1 MSHKIFKSTFWISIV
16 IFALTMGV
24 TAALLFSFL
33 ESRTL
38 DELRE
43 EANILSYG
51 IEAQG
56 QEYLDRI
63 NTDRRVTL
71 IRRDG
76 TVLYDNEADP
86 STMENH
92 SNREEVEEAV
102 KSGSGHSIRKSE
114 TMTRETIYFA
124 QKLDDG
130 TILRV
135 AVTQDS
141 IWAILAKLIR
151 PAVILF
157 MATVLLSLFLSNM
170 VTKNI
175 LSPLNRLDLDHLDNN
190 DVVYDELA
198 PLLNRL
204 QTQQETIRKQLNSA
218 KQRQEEFNLITE
230 NMSEGFLVID
240 KNTDILSWNP
250 SALRLLGMTDEPSGS
265 VLRLNRTRDFRE
277 TIFKVLSGK
286 KEELTLQ
293 RENRTYKLIANPAY
307 DDNQE
312 EVIGAVFVILDETES
327 IKRENFRR
335 EFTANVSHELKTPLT
350 SISGFAELM
359 MGGGM
364 PEETVMDFSKSIY
377 DEASRLISLVNDII
391 NLSSLDDENM
401 EFDWEM
407 IDLYQIVSEEISHVQ
422 AAADKKDVK
431 IRLSGVHGNITGVRR
446 IVSEMIYNLCDNAV
460 KYNREHGSIEVKIAT
475 TTNHVIV
482 SVQDTGIGIPE
493 ADQSR
498 IFERFYRVDKSHS
511 KAVGG
516 TGLGLSIVKHGAQ
529 LHNAQIKVSSKL
541 DKGTTITLRFRKHA

>member
-1 MSHKIFKSTFWISIV
+1 M

-33 ESRTL
+33 ESRTV

-76 TVLYDNEADP
+76 TVLYDNEADA

-407 IDLYQIVSEEISHVQ
+407 LDLYQIASEEIRHVQ

>member
-1 MSHKIFKSTFWISIV
+1 M

-76 TVLYDNEADP
+76 TVLYDNEADA

-407 IDLYQIVSEEISHVQ
+407 IDLYQIASEEIGHLQ

-460 KYNREHGSIEVKIAT
+460 KYNREHGSIDVNIAT

>member
-1 MSHKIFKSTFWISIV
+1 MSHKIFKSTFWVSIV
-16 IFALTMGV
+16 IFVLTMGV

-56 QEYLDRI
+56 QEYLNRI

-114 TMTRETIYFA
+114 TMMRETIYFA

-460 KYNREHGSIEVKIAT
+460 KYNREHGSIDVNIAT

-541 DKGTTITLRFRKHA
+541 DKGTTITLRFRKLA

>member
-1 MSHKIFKSTFWISIV
+1 M
-16 IFALTMGV
+16 
-24 TAALLFSFL
+24 
-33 ESRTL
+33 
-38 DELRE
+38 
-43 EANILSYG
+43 
-51 IEAQG
+51 
-56 QEYLDRI
+56 
-63 NTDRRVTL
+63 
-71 IRRDG
+71 
-76 TVLYDNEADP
+76 
-86 STMENH
+86 
-92 SNREEVEEAV
+92 
-102 KSGSGHSIRKSE
+102 
-114 TMTRETIYFA
+114 
-124 QKLDDG
+124 
-130 TILRV
+130 
-135 AVTQDS
+135 
-141 IWAILAKLIR
+141 
-151 PAVILF
+151 
-157 MATVLLSLFLSNM
+157 
-170 VTKNI
+170 
-175 LSPLNRLDLDHLDNN
+175 
-190 DVVYDELA
+190 
-198 PLLNRL
+198 
-204 QTQQETIRKQLNSA
+204 
-218 KQRQEEFNLITE
+218 
-230 NMSEGFLVID
+230 
-240 KNTDILSWNP
+240 
-250 SALRLLGMTDEPSGS
+250 
-265 VLRLNRTRDFRE
+265 
-277 TIFKVLSGK
+277 
-286 KEELTLQ
+286 
-293 RENRTYKLIANPAY
+293 
-307 DDNQE
+307 
-312 EVIGAVFVILDETES
+312 IGAVIVILDETES

-364 PEETVMDFSKSIY
+364 PDETVMDFSKSIY

-407 IDLYQIVSEEISHVQ
+407 IDLYQIASEEIGHIQ

>member
-1 MSHKIFKSTFWISIV
+1 M

-33 ESRTL
+33 ESRTV

-76 TVLYDNEADP
+76 TVLYDNEADA

-460 KYNREHGSIEVKIAT
+460 KYNREHGSIDVNIAT

-493 ADQSR
+493 ADQNR

>member
-1 MSHKIFKSTFWISIV
+1 M

-56 QEYLDRI
+56 QEYLNRI

-114 TMTRETIYFA
+114 TMMRETIYFA

-460 KYNREHGSIEVKIAT
+460 KYNREHGSIDVNIAT

>member
-1 MSHKIFKSTFWISIV
+1 MSHKIFKSTFWVSIV
-16 IFALTMGV
+16 IFVLTMGV

-56 QEYLDRI
+56 QEYLNRI

-114 TMTRETIYFA
+114 TMMRETIYFA

-364 PEETVMDFSKSIY
+364 PEETVMDFSKSLY

-460 KYNREHGSIEVKIAT
+460 KYNREHGSIDVNIAT

>member
-1 MSHKIFKSTFWISIV
+1 M

>member
-1 MSHKIFKSTFWISIV
+1 M

-76 TVLYDNEADP
+76 TVLYDNEADA

-312 EVIGAVFVILDETES
+312 EVIGAVIVILDETES

-364 PEETVMDFSKSIY
+364 PDETVMDFSKSIY

-407 IDLYQIVSEEISHVQ
+407 IDLYQIASEEIGHIQ

>member
-1 MSHKIFKSTFWISIV
+1 MIFV
-16 IFALTMGV
+16 LTMGV

-33 ESRTL
+33 ESRTV

-56 QEYLDRI
+56 QDYLDRI

-71 IRRDG
+71 IRADG
-76 TVLYDNEADP
+76 TVLYDNEADA

-92 SNREEVEEAV
+92 SNREEVQEAV

-130 TILRV
+130 MILRV

-141 IWAILAKLIR
+141 IWAILGKLIR

-170 VTKNI
+170 VTRNI

-204 QTQQETIRKQLNSA
+204 EAQRETIRKQLNAA

-250 SALRLLGMTDEPSGS
+250 SALRLLGMIDEPSGS
-265 VLRLNRTRDFRE
+265 VLRLNRAREFRE

-307 DDNQE
+307 DDNHE
-312 EVIGAVFVILDETES
+312 EVIGAVIVILDETES

-391 NLSSLDDENM
+391 NLSSLDDESV
-401 EFDWEM
+401 EYDWEM
-407 IDLYQIVSEEISHVQ
+407 LDLYQIASEEISHVQ
-422 AAADKKDVK
+422 TAADKKDVS
-431 IRLSGVHGNITGVRR
+431 IHLSGVHGKITGVRR
-446 IVSEMIYNLCDNAV
+446 VVSEMIYNLCDNAV
-460 KYNREHGSIEVKIAT
+460 KYNREYGSIEVKIT
-475 TTNHVIV
+475 TTSNHVLV

-493 ADQSR
+493 ADQNR

-541 DKGTTITLRFRKHA
+541 DKGTTITIRFRKHA

>member
-1 MSHKIFKSTFWISIV
+1 MSHKIFKSTFWISIE

-33 ESRTL
+33 ENRTL

-56 QEYLDRI
+56 QEYLNRI

-114 TMTRETIYFA
+114 TMMRETIYFA

-407 IDLYQIVSEEISHVQ
+407 IDLYQIASEEIGHLQ

-460 KYNREHGSIEVKIAT
+460 KYNREHGSIDVNIAT

>member
-1 MSHKIFKSTFWISIV
+1 MIFV
-16 IFALTMGV
+16 LTMGV

-33 ESRTL
+33 ESRTV

-51 IEAQG
+51 IEVQG
-56 QEYLDRI
+56 QDYLDRI

-71 IRRDG
+71 IRADG
-76 TVLYDNEADP
+76 TVLYDNEADA

-92 SNREEVEEAV
+92 SNREEVQEAV

-130 TILRV
+130 MILRV

-141 IWAILAKLIR
+141 IWAILGKLIR

-170 VTKNI
+170 VTRNI

-204 QTQQETIRKQLNSA
+204 EAQQETIRKQLNAA

-265 VLRLNRTRDFRE
+265 VLRLNRTREFRE

-307 DDNQE
+307 DDNHE
-312 EVIGAVFVILDETES
+312 EVIGAVIVILDETES

-391 NLSSLDDENM
+391 NLSSLDDESV
-401 EFDWEM
+401 EYDWEM
-407 IDLYQIVSEEISHVQ
+407 LDLYQIASEEISHVQ
-422 AAADKKDVK
+422 TAADKKDVS
-431 IRLSGVHGNITGVRR
+431 IHLSGVHGKITGVRR
-446 IVSEMIYNLCDNAV
+446 VVSEMIYNLCDNAV
-460 KYNREHGSIEVKIAT
+460 KYNREHGSIEVKIT
-475 TTNHVIV
+475 TTSNHVLV

-493 ADQSR
+493 ADQNR

>member
-1 MSHKIFKSTFWISIV
+1 M

-33 ESRTL
+33 ESRTV

-76 TVLYDNEADP
+76 TVLYDNEADA

-407 IDLYQIVSEEISHVQ
+407 IDLYQIASEEIGHLQ

-460 KYNREHGSIEVKIAT
+460 KYNREHGSIDVNIAT

-493 ADQSR
+493 ADQNR

>member
-1 MSHKIFKSTFWISIV
+1 MSHKIFKSTFWVSIV
-16 IFALTMGV
+16 IFVLTMGV

-56 QEYLDRI
+56 QEYLNRI

-407 IDLYQIVSEEISHVQ
+407 LDLYQIASEEIRHVQ

-431 IRLSGVHGNITGVRR
+431 IKLSGVHGNITGVRR

-460 KYNREHGSIEVKIAT
+460 KYNREHGSIDVNIAT

>member
-364 PEETVMDFSKSIY
+364 PDETVMDFSKSIY

-407 IDLYQIVSEEISHVQ
+407 IDLYQIASEEIGHVQ

-431 IRLSGVHGNITGVRR
+431 IKLSGVHGNITGVRR

>member
-407 IDLYQIVSEEISHVQ
+407 IDLYQIASEEIGHLQ

-460 KYNREHGSIEVKIAT
+460 KYNREHGSIDVNIAT

>member
-1 MSHKIFKSTFWISIV
+1 M

-407 IDLYQIVSEEISHVQ
+407 IDLYQIASEEIGHIQ

>member
-1 MSHKIFKSTFWISIV
+1 M

-124 QKLDDG
+124 QRLDDG

-307 DDNQE
+307 DDNE
-312 EVIGAVFVILDETES
+312 EVIGAVIVILDETES

-364 PEETVMDFSKSIY
+364 PDETVMDFSKSIY

-407 IDLYQIVSEEISHVQ
+407 IDLYQIVSEEIGHVQ

-460 KYNREHGSIEVKIAT
+460 KYNREHGSIGVKIAT

>member
-33 ESRTL
+33 ESRTV

-76 TVLYDNEADP
+76 TVLYDNEADA

-175 LSPLNRLDLDHLDNN
+175 LSPLNRLDLDHIDNN

-407 IDLYQIVSEEISHVQ
+407 IDLYQIVSEEIGHVQ

>member
-1 MSHKIFKSTFWISIV
+1 M

-364 PEETVMDFSKSIY
+364 PDETVMDFSKSIY

-407 IDLYQIVSEEISHVQ
+407 IDLYQIASEEIGHVQ

>member
-16 IFALTMGV
+16 IFVLTMGV

-33 ESRTL
+33 ESRTV

-51 IEAQG
+51 IEQQG
-56 QEYLDRI
+56 QDYLDRI

-71 IRRDG
+71 IRADG
-76 TVLYDNEADP
+76 TVLYDNEADA

-92 SNREEVEEAV
+92 SNREEVQEAV

-130 TILRV
+130 MILRV

-141 IWAILAKLIR
+141 IWAILGKLIR

-170 VTKNI
+170 VTRNI

-204 QTQQETIRKQLNSA
+204 EAQRETIRKQLNAA

-265 VLRLNRTRDFRE
+265 VLRLNRTREFRE

-307 DDNQE
+307 DDNHE
-312 EVIGAVFVILDETES
+312 EVIGAVIVILDETES

-391 NLSSLDDENM
+391 NLSSLDDESV
-401 EFDWEM
+401 EYDWEM
-407 IDLYQIVSEEISHVQ
+407 LDLYQIASEEISHVQ
-422 AAADKKDVK
+422 TAADKKDVS
-431 IRLSGVHGNITGVRR
+431 IHLSGVRGKITGVRR
-446 IVSEMIYNLCDNAV
+446 VVSEMIYNLCDNAV
-460 KYNREHGSIEVKIAT
+460 KYNREYGSIEVKIT
-475 TTNHVIV
+475 TTSNHVLV

-493 ADQSR
+493 ADQNR

-541 DKGTTITLRFRKHA
+541 DKGTTVTLRFRKHA

>member
-1 MSHKIFKSTFWISIV
+1 M

-76 TVLYDNEADP
+76 TVLYDNEADA

-407 IDLYQIVSEEISHVQ
+407 IDLYQIASEEIGHVQ

>member
-1 MSHKIFKSTFWISIV
+1 M
-16 IFALTMGV
+16 
-24 TAALLFSFL
+24 
-33 ESRTL
+33 
-38 DELRE
+38 D
-43 EANILSYG
+43 
-51 IEAQG
+51 
-56 QEYLDRI
+56 
-63 NTDRRVTL
+63 
-71 IRRDG
+71 
-76 TVLYDNEADP
+76 
-86 STMENH
+86 NH
-92 SNREEVEEAV
+92 SNRDEVEEAV

-407 IDLYQIVSEEISHVQ
+407 IDLYQIASEEIGHLQ

-460 KYNREHGSIEVKIAT
+460 KYNREHGSIDVNIAT

>member
-1 MSHKIFKSTFWISIV
+1 M

-33 ESRTL
+33 ENRTL

-56 QEYLDRI
+56 QEYLNRI

-114 TMTRETIYFA
+114 TMMRETIYFA

-460 KYNREHGSIEVKIAT
+460 KYNREHGSIDVNIAT

>member
-33 ESRTL
+33 ESRTV

-51 IEAQG
+51 IETQG

-76 TVLYDNEADP
+76 TVLYDNEADA

-364 PEETVMDFSKSIY
+364 PDETVMDFSKSIY

>member
-76 TVLYDNEADP
+76 TVLYDNEADA

-312 EVIGAVFVILDETES
+312 EVIGAVIVILDETES

-364 PEETVMDFSKSIY
+364 PDETVMDFSKSIY

-407 IDLYQIVSEEISHVQ
+407 IDLYQIASEEIGHIQ

>member
-56 QEYLDRI
+56 QEYLNRI

-114 TMTRETIYFA
+114 TMMRETIYFA

-460 KYNREHGSIEVKIAT
+460 KYNREHGSIDVNIAT

>member
-33 ESRTL
+33 ESRTV

-541 DKGTTITLRFRKHA
+541 DKGTTITLRFR

>member
-1 MSHKIFKSTFWISIV
+1 M

-33 ESRTL
+33 ESRTV

-56 QEYLDRI
+56 QEYLNRI

-114 TMTRETIYFA
+114 TMMRETIYFA

-460 KYNREHGSIEVKIAT
+460 KYNREHGSIDVNIAT

>member
-33 ESRTL
+33 ESRTV

-76 TVLYDNEADP
+76 TVLYDNEADA

-407 IDLYQIVSEEISHVQ
+407 IDLYQIASEEIGHLQ

-460 KYNREHGSIEVKIAT
+460 KYNREHGSIDVNIAT

-493 ADQSR
+493 ADQNR

>member
-1 MSHKIFKSTFWISIV
+1 M

-33 ESRTL
+33 ESRTV

-51 IEAQG
+51 IETQG

-76 TVLYDNEADP
+76 TVLYDNEADA

-364 PEETVMDFSKSIY
+364 PDETVMDFSKSIY

>member
-1 MSHKIFKSTFWISIV
+1 M

-76 TVLYDNEADP
+76 TVLYDNEADA

-307 DDNQE
+307 DDNE
-312 EVIGAVFVILDETES
+312 EVIGAVIVILDETES

-364 PEETVMDFSKSIY
+364 PDETVMDFSKSIY

-407 IDLYQIVSEEISHVQ
+407 IDLYQIASEEIGHVQ

-446 IVSEMIYNLCDNAV
+446 IVSEMLYNLCDNAV

>member
-1 MSHKIFKSTFWISIV
+1 MSHKIFKSTFWVSIV
-16 IFALTMGV
+16 IFVLTMGV

-56 QEYLDRI
+56 QEYLNRI

-307 DDNQE
+307 DDNRE

-460 KYNREHGSIEVKIAT
+460 KYNREHGSIDVNITT